1 MIGPL
6 LFLRF
11 SLPFL
16 GFVPLF
22 RCSHRQVFI
31 PGDIILGGL
40 FPIHAGS
47 RNTSDGT
54 LCGRIKA
61 DQGVQRMVA
70 MLFALEAVN
79 RSPRLLPGLKLGAQ
93 ILDTCSVET
102 HALEQS
108 LEFIKS
114 VRLGCA
120 DDEFDGT
127 QRMFL
132 PVEMRANG
140 PKNVQIQRNGRRQ
153 KITAVIGAASSQ
165 VSVMVASMLQLFK
178 IPMLS
183 YSSTGVELSERQRFA
198 YFSRVVPPDNLQAK
212 AMAHLVAQL
221 DWNYVHAIA
230 DTGSYGE
237 RGMDSFRG
245 AATEL
250 GICIEGEVHKISR
263 RWTDDQFEELLIRM
277 RNSKA
282 RGVVMFVDED
292 NLRRFLSN
300 LKRLAEGKQPE
311 LSNYFWFVAS
321 DSWGMKGSVVK
332 GFEHIVNGAI
342 TVAPKVRFLNGFDDY
357 FASLSPSNTFLS
369 EYWQSM
375 NCSERFHHNF
385 GLCFQSKGYRFVQE
399 AYVPFVH
406 DAVQLVARA
415 LHNSIQEECGLEGQ
429 WEECPLSSVGFD
441 GQRLQRSYRN
451 MSLFGSQPPLI
462 GPDGDGTG
470 QYNIFQLDSRGAYR
484 RVGGWMDSGE
494 QQLDVAEIRLGL
506 QRVDGF
512 LSDFVPLSVCSSPC
526 LRGQYRAYQDQNCCW
541 TCIPCDTAT
550 SIVPNQTSCVQCP
563 LGEVPNSDL
572 TVCRPIMPSHLHW
585 DSPWALVPALFSS
598 VGLLATSFV
607 TLVFLRFNYTPVV
620 MASGRELCY
629 CMLAGIALCYSMTFV
644 LVSRPSELICTFTR
658 LLPGLSM
665 ATVYAAILVKTN
677 RLARVFKPNN
687 ALRPKWIGPTPQVF
701 FCTGLASV
709 QLAIA
714 SVWLWLEPPG
724 TAIQYPSR
732 VEAVLTCKATISQLL
747 VSLFYCGLLIIACT
761 IYAFKT
767 RKIPENF
774 NETRLIGFTM
784 YSTSL
789 LWLSFG
795 PIYFATQNNF
805 KIQLTSLCMAIALS
819 GTVALA
825 CFFCPK
831 VYICLFQP
839 YKNVRT
845 RSSAVGKLVNQ
856 QMRFISQI
864 TSPAND
870 GRTATSLVVNSEYAV
885 APSCSPSAAC
895 AVHPALRRRSS
906 AGALFSLATPGGTL
920 KCSTLRPFGRG
931 EKRNLRRMETV
942 ATGAWADDGTTVSW
956 DSRNGTNWQQS
967 TDKEIA
973 AIARPNNGTTRGG
986 VDEKV
991 NDPKLENAIP
1001 NSRDKSKTQQTFEQ
1015 KAVINLIFGQNDR
1028 SETDKKRRKS
1038 LANGEGRERE
1048 KGTER
1053 TAEGQRKNADGGGKA
1068 NGTVPHAHSPRGTD
1082 MDSPMRL
1089 ILRKISDEFATF
1101 L

>member
-1 MIGPL
+1 MTVAPFAL
-6 LFLRF
+6 LIL
-11 SLPFL
+11 LPFL
-16 GFVPLF
+16 SLPPLF
-22 RCSHRQVFI
+22 RCSHRKVI
-31 PGDIILGGL
+31 VPGDIILGGL

-47 RNTSDGT
+47 RNASDGS

-61 DQGVQRMVA
+61 DQGVA
-70 MLFALEAVN
+70 MLFALEAIN
-79 RSPRLLPGLKLGAQ
+79 NSPRLLPGLRLGTQ

-120 DDEFDGT
+120 EEELDGARRKT
-127 QRMFL
+127 LLSMDARTDH
-132 PVEMRANG
+132 
-140 PKNVQIQRNGRRQ
+140 PKSDQIKHGRRQ
-153 KITAVIGAASSQ
+153 KITAIVGAASSQ

-178 IPMLS
+178 AQTFSCDFIELFLHQIPMLS
-183 YSSTGVELSERQRFA
+183 YSSTGVELSEKPRFA

-221 DWNYVHAIA
+221 DWNYVHAIV

-300 LKRLAEGKQPE
+300 LKRLAEGRQPE
-311 LSNYFWFVAS
+311 LRNNFWFVAS

-342 TVAPKVRFLNGFDDY
+342 TVAPKVRFLNGFDEY

-385 GLCFQSKGYRFVQE
+385 GSCFQSKGYKFMQE
-399 AYVPFVH
+399 AYVPFVY

-415 LHNSIQEECGLEGQ
+415 LHSYIQEECGLVGL
-429 WEECPLSSVGFD
+429 WEECPLSSEG
-441 GQRLQRSYRN
+441 
-451 MSLFGSQPPLI
+451 QPPLI
-462 GPDGDGTG
+462 GLNGDGTG
-470 QYNIFQLDSRGAYR
+470 QYNIFQIDSRGVYR
-484 RVGGWMDSGE
+484 RVGGWMDNGQKE
-494 QQLDVAEIRLGL
+494 LDVAEIRLGL
-506 QRVDGF
+506 QRIDGNF
-512 LSDFVPLSVCSSPC
+512 SEFTPLSVCSLPC
-526 LRGQYRAYQDQNCCW
+526 PRGQYRAYQDQNCCW
-541 TCIPCDTAT
+541 TCIPCDTAIA
-550 SIVPNQTSCVQCP
+550 IVPNQTSCVQCP
-563 LGEVPNSDL
+563 LGEVPNPEL
-572 TVCRPIMPSHLHW
+572 TACHQIVPSHLDW

-644 LVSRPSELICTFTR
+644 LVSRPSELICTLTR

-665 ATVYAAILVKTN
+665 STVYAAILVKTN

-701 FCTGLASV
+701 FCIGLASV

-714 SVWLWLEPPG
+714 SIWLWLEPPG
-724 TAIQYPSR
+724 TAIQYPTR
-732 VEAVLTCKATISQLL
+732 IEAVLTCRVTFLTL
-747 VSLFYCGLLIIACT
+747 PP
-761 IYAFKT
+761 FKT

-805 KIQLTSLCMAIALS
+805 KVPFSF
-819 GTVALA
+819 
-825 CFFCPK
+825 CF
-831 VYICLFQP
+831 
-839 YKNVRT
+839 
-845 RSSAVGKLVNQ
+845 A
-856 QMRFISQI
+856 QI

-870 GRTATSLVVNSEYAV
+870 GCTATSLVANSEFSVGAN
-885 APSCSPSAAC
+885 CSPSVG

-906 AGALFSLATPGGTL
+906 AGALFSPTTPEGTT
-920 KCSTLRPFGRG
+920 KCTALYPEGMGR
-931 EKRNLRRMETV
+931 RFLRRMETI
-942 ATGAWADDGTTVSW
+942 ATGAWADDSEVTAIVRPHNGTIMRETDQNAYDPPTTVI
-956 DSRNGTNWQQS
+956 RKQS
-967 TDKEIA
+967 D
-973 AIARPNNGTTRGG
+973 
-986 VDEKV
+986 
-991 NDPKLENAIP
+991 
-1001 NSRDKSKTQQTFEQ
+1001 
-1015 KAVINLIFGQNDR
+1015 
-1028 SETDKKRRKS
+1028 RRKS
-1038 LANGEGRERE
+1038 SMTE
-1048 KGTER
+1048 KKTTNSAFG
-1053 TAEGQRKNADGGGKA
+1053 AADGGREAERRRRRRRKESLTEMEKEDGREGEERGSVMSAIDGRKA
-1068 NGTVPHAHSPRGTD
+1068 NGTVPRAQSPPAE
-1082 MDSPMRL
+1082 MNNPVQL
-1089 ILRKISDEFATF
+1089 ILREISGESATF

>member
-1 MIGPL
+1 MTVAPL
-6 LFLRF
+6 ALLIL
-11 SLPFL
+11 LPFL
-16 GFVPLF
+16 SLPLLS
-22 RCSHRQVFI
+22 RCSHRQVI
-31 PGDIILGGL
+31 VPGDIILGGL

-47 RNTSDGT
+47 RNASGGS

-70 MLFALEAVN
+70 MLFALEAIN
-79 RSPRLLPGLKLGAQ
+79 NSPRLLPGLRLGTQ

-120 DDEFDGT
+120 EEEVDGAR
-127 QRMFL
+127 QRTLLSMDARTDH
-132 PVEMRANG
+132 PIR
-140 PKNVQIQRNGRRQ
+140 
-153 KITAVIGAASSQ
+153 AASSQ

-183 YSSTGVELSERQRFA
+183 YSSTGVELSERPRFA

-221 DWNYVHAIA
+221 DWNYVHAIV

-300 LKRLAEGKQPE
+300 LKRLAEGRQPE
-311 LSNYFWFVAS
+311 LRNNFWFVAS

-342 TVAPKVRFLNGFDDY
+342 TVAPKVRFLNGFDEY

-375 NCSERFHHNF
+375 NCSERFHPNF
-385 GLCFQSKGYRFVQE
+385 GSCFQSKGYKFMQE
-399 AYVPFVH
+399 AYVPFVY

-415 LHNSIQEECGLEGQ
+415 LHSYIQEDCGLVGL
-429 WEECPLSSVGFD
+429 WEECPLSTEGFD
-441 GQRLQRSYRN
+441 GQRLQHLYRN
-451 MSLFGSQPPLI
+451 VSLFGQPPLI
-462 GPDGDGTG
+462 GLNGDGTG
-470 QYNIFQLDSRGAYR
+470 QYNIFQIDSRGVYR
-484 RVGGWMDSGE
+484 RVGGWMDNGQKE
-494 QQLDVAEIRLGL
+494 LDVAEIRLGL
-506 QRVDGF
+506 QSIDGNF
-512 LSDFVPLSVCSSPC
+512 SEFTPLSVCSLPC
-526 LRGQYRAYQDQNCCW
+526 PRGQYRAYQDQNCCW

-550 SIVPNQTSCVQCP
+550 AIVPNQTSCVQCP
-563 LGEVPNSDL
+563 LGEVPNPEL
-572 TVCRPIMPSHLHW
+572 TACHQIVPSHLDW

-598 VGLLATSFV
+598 IGLLATSFV

-644 LVSRPSELICTFTR
+644 LVSRPSELICTLTR

-665 ATVYAAILVKTN
+665 STVYAAILVKTN

-701 FCTGLASV
+701 FCIGLASV

-714 SVWLWLEPPG
+714 SIWLWLEPPG

-732 VEAVLTCKATISQLL
+732 IEAVLTCRATISQLL

-839 YKNVRT
+839 FKNVRT

-870 GRTATSLVVNSEYAV
+870 GRTATSLVANSEFSVGAN
-885 APSCSPSAAC
+885 CSPSVGV
-895 AVHPALRRRSS
+895 VHPALRRRSS
-906 AGALFSLATPGGTL
+906 AGALFSPTTPEGTA
-920 KCSTLRPFGRG
+920 KCTALYPEGMGR
-931 EKRNLRRMETV
+931 RFLRRMETI
-942 ATGAWADDGTTVSW
+942 ATGAWADDSEVTAIVRPHNGTIMRETDQNAYNPTTVI
-956 DSRNGTNWQQS
+956 RKQS
-967 TDKEIA
+967 DK
-973 AIARPNNGTTRGG
+973 
-986 VDEKV
+986 
-991 NDPKLENAIP
+991 
-1001 NSRDKSKTQQTFEQ
+1001 
-1015 KAVINLIFGQNDR
+1015 
-1028 SETDKKRRKS
+1028 RKS
-1038 LANGEGRERE
+1038 SMAE
-1048 KGTER
+1048 KKTTNSAFG
-1053 TAEGQRKNADGGGKA
+1053 AADGGKEAERRSRRRRSGESSTAVEKGDGREGEERGSGNNYQKVMSAIGGRKA
-1068 NGTVPHAHSPRGTD
+1068 NGTVPRAQSPPAE
-1082 MDSPMRL
+1082 MNNPVQL
-1089 ILRKISDEFATF
+1089 ILREISGESATF